1 MKETLVAGLG
11 NPLLGDEGVGVHVI
25 RELERRAS
33 RCPGAD
39 FLDLGTG
46 GMKALHA
53 MAGRRKAVF
62 VDCALMGEAPGVI
75 RRFTDEQVR
84 SRKEMPRLSLHES
97 DLLEVIEL
105 SGRIGERPK
114 EVIIFG
120 IEPADV
126 SPGEDLSPTLQRR
139 LGEYVHAVLA
149 ESRAPGQGTRP
160 TTRL

>member
-1 MKETLVAGLG
+1 MKEILVAGLG
-11 NPLLGDEGVGVHVI
+11 NPLLGDGVGVHVI
-25 RELERRAS
+25 RELERRAAEY
-33 RCPGAD
+33 PQVEFA
-39 FLDLGTG
+39 DLGTG
-46 GMKALHA
+46 GMKALHV
-53 MAGRRKAVF
+53 MAGRRKVIF
-62 VDCALMGEAPGVI
+62 VDCALMGEAPGTI
-75 RRFTDEQVR
+75 RRFTDGEVR

-139 LGEYVHAVLA
+139 VDDYVLAVLT
-149 ESRAPGQGTRP
+149 ESQAPGQGTRP